1 MQKTL
6 NQVWP
11 NLYMNAKL
19 IILLRKTFFKSSL
32 GFQNMTMVFIISSV
46 DHWTVV
52 TFIEKAF

>member
-6 NQVWP
+6 NQVWL

-32 GFQNMTMVFIISSV
+32 GFQNMTMAFTISSV
-46 DHWTVV
+46 YHWTVV